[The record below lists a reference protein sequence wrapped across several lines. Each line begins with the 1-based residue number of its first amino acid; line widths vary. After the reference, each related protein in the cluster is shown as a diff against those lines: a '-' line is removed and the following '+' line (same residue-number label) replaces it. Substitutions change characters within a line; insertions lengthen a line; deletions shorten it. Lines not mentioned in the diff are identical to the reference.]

1 MADVVP
7 VSSYVIPQITSGRT
21 PSESRQALLGA
32 SSDGLQ
38 YASQPVSR
46 VGPRA
51 RSPLRVLASFVVYG
65 VAYWLLWRT
74 TRQATSVTSR
84 GHVRRKRDQCM
95 RKEPIP
101 STNRKRCKRL

>member
-7 VSSYVIPQITSGRT
+7 TSSYVIPQITSGLT
-21 PSESRQALLGA
+21 PSQSRQALLGA
-32 SSDGLQ
+32 TSDGLQ

-46 VGPRA
+46 VGPRT
-51 RSPLRVLASFVVYG
+51 RSPLRVLAGFYVVYG

-84 GHVRRKRDQCM
+84 GHAQPKRDPCM
-95 RKEPIP
+95 RKEAIP
-101 STNRKRCKRL
+101 STNWK